1 MNQQERDA
9 IAAIEKQIGVKLKEC
24 PSNRN
29 YIKRNEYRLNKYG
42 EVIDL
47 DLNENSLY
55 DIDALKGLTNLVEL
69 NLSVNKIS
77 DIDALKG
84 LTNLKKLSLAENQL
98 SDVSALKRLTNITW
112 LDLDGNQLSDMSALK
127 GLTNLT
133 ELSLRENQLSELPE
147 WFLDW
152 NLPIKLD
159 WGAEKGIFVGGNPFT
174 NPPIEIIEKG
184 NDAIRDYFNQLKK
197 EDSDYIYEAKLILVG
212 EGGSGKTSLA
222 NKIINP
228 DWELIPENESE
239 STRGIDI
246 LRYEFPFKDKK
257 FRVNIWDFGGQ
268 EIYHQTHQFFLTKRS
283 LYLLLADNRKEDG
296 DFYYWLNTVSMLS
309 EASPLLIIKNEKGD
323 RQRQLPESELRAE
336 FNNLKE
342 SLATNLK
349 DNRGL
354 DIVINKVQHFLQN
367 LPHIGSPLPKT
378 WIRVREALENNPEN
392 TMSLKDYFKLC
403 QENGFTEEA
412 HKKQL
417 SGYLHDLGVCLHF
430 QDNPLLNNT
439 LILKPTWA
447 TDAVYKVLDNK
458 SVIANWGRFNQ
469 STLQEI
475 WKDEQ
480 YCYVRGELLELMKN
494 FNLCYEIP
502 NQKNHYISPQ
512 LLSAEKPTYQ
522 WQEANNLLL
531 RYKYEFMPKG
541 IISQLIVKMHHCIAD
556 EYTLVWK
563 TGVVLEKDNAKAEVI
578 EYYGKREIHVRA
590 LGEGK
595 KELLS
600 IISGHLDDIT
610 QSYKGLKGKYQKLV
624 PCNCTQCVGTQTPHF
639 FQYANLQKRRDDGK
653 FKIQCDKSYQEVS
666 VLKLLDDIKVTNQI
680 KTDEQ
685 GGLTAGRD
693 IIINEKDSLFQKPLF
708 WLGVAAFLYFSFSTM
723 LAYNLKKDGEIE
735 DVTFSE
741 IVLAPLKLLKLV
753 EKK

>member
-1 MNQQERDA
+1 M
-9 IAAIEKQIGVKLKEC
+9 
-24 PSNRN
+24 S
-29 YIKRNEYRLNKYG
+29 
-42 EVIDL
+42 
-47 DLNENSLY
+47 
-55 DIDALKGLTNLVEL
+55 ALQGLTNLTKL
-69 NLSVNKIS
+69 NLHGNQLS
-77 DIDALKG
+77 DVSALQG
-84 LTNLKKLSLAENQL
+84 LTNLTVLYLSDNQL
-98 SDVSALKRLTNITW
+98 SDVSALK
-112 LDLDGNQLSDMSALK
+112 

-133 ELSLRENQLSELPE
+133 VLWLEKNQLNDVSVLQGLTNLTVLDLCYNQLSELPE
-147 WFLDW
+147 WFLNC
-152 NLPIKLD
+152 NLPIKFNYD
-159 WGAEKGIFVGGNPFT
+159 TNGGVFVDENPFI
-174 NPPIEIIEKG
+174 NPPIEIVEKG
-184 NDAIRDYFNQLKK
+184 NDAIRDYFNQRRK
-197 EDSDYIYEAKLILVG
+197 EGDDYIYEAKLILVG

-222 NKIINP
+222 NKIIKP
-228 DWELIPENESE
+228 EWELIPESE
-239 STRGIDI
+239 SQSTQGIDI
-246 LRYEFPFKDKK
+246 LRYEFPFKGKN

-309 EASPLLIIKNEKGD
+309 EDSPLLIIKNEKGD

-354 DIVINKVQHFLQN
+354 DVIINKIQHFLEN

-378 WIRVREALENNPEN
+378 WIRVREALEQNPDN

-403 QENGFTEEA
+403 QDNGFTEEK

-439 LILKPTWA
+439 IILKPTWA
-447 TDAVYKVLDNK
+447 TDAVYEVLDNK
-458 SVIANWGRFNQ
+458 EVIANWGRFDQ

-502 NQKNHYISPQ
+502 NQQHHYISPQ
-512 LLSAEKPTYQ
+512 LLSADKPNYQ
-522 WQEANNLLL
+522 WQEASNLLL

-563 TGVVLEKDNAKAEVI
+563 TGVVLEKDKAKAEVI

-624 PCNCTQCVGTQTPHF
+624 PCNCTQCSGTQEPHF
-639 FQYANLQKRRDDGK
+639 FEYINLQRRVEKRK
-653 FKIQCDKSYQEVS
+653 TTLECEKSYEDVDAC
-666 VLKLLDDIKVTNQI
+666 KLLYDIELSPAKL
-680 KTDEQ
+680 ES
-685 GGLTAGRD
+685 
-693 IIINEKDSLFQKPLF
+693 IINVHVNGNENKVSIASGDDNTITSNQPPEKR
-708 WLGVAAFLYFSFSTM
+708 GFLS
-723 LAYNLKKDGEIE
+723 
-735 DVTFSE
+735 
-741 IVLAPLKLLKLV
+741 
-753 EKK
+753 

>member
-9 IAAIEKQIGVKLKEC
+9 ISAIEKQIGKELEEC
-24 PSNRN
+24 PPDADWAG
-29 YIKRNEYRLNKYG
+29 RNEYRINKNG

-69 NLSVNKIS
+69 NLSANKIN
-77 DIDALKG
+77 DIDVLKG

-98 SDVSALKRLTNITW
+98 SDVSALK
-112 LDLDGNQLSDMSALK
+112 

-133 ELSLRENQLSELPE
+133 SLDLWKNQLSELPE

-159 WGAEKGIFVGGNPFT
+159 WGGGKGIIVGKNPFT
-174 NPPIEIIEKG
+174 NPPIEIIAKG

-197 EDSDYIYEAKLILVG
+197 EGDDYIYEAKLILVG

-228 DWELIPENESE
+228 EWELIPESESE
-239 STRGIDI
+239 STQGIDI

-309 EASPLLIIKNEKGD
+309 EDSPLLIIKNEKGD
-323 RQRQLPESELRAE
+323 RQKQLPESELRAE
-336 FNNLKE
+336 FKNLKE

-354 DIVINKVQHFLQN
+354 DTVINKIQHFLGN
-367 LPHIGSPLPKT
+367 LEHIGSPLPKT
-378 WIRVREALENNPEN
+378 WIRVREALENNPDN
-392 TMSLKDYFKLC
+392 TMSLKEYFQLC

-430 QDNPLLNNT
+430 QENPLLNNT

-458 SVIANWGRFNQ
+458 AVIANWGRFDQ

-480 YCYVRGELLELMKN
+480 YCYVRGGLLELMKS

-512 LLSAEKPTYQ
+512 LLNAKKPDYQ

-563 TGVVLEKDNAKAEVI
+563 TGVVLEKDKAKAEVI

-653 FKIQCDKSYQEVS
+653 FTVECDKSYLEVN
-666 VLKLLDDIKVTNQI
+666 VLKLLEDIEMPSQE
-680 KTDEQ
+680 KTDGNSGVRI
-685 GGLTAGRD
+685 GGNL
-693 IIINEKDSLFQKPLF
+693 IINEKDSLFQKPLF

-735 DVTFSE
+735 DVTFAE
-741 IVLAPLKLLKLV
+741 IVLSPLKLLKLV